1 MQTLATLIEQS
12 EGKFMTVT
20 FVKKDGTI
28 RVLNGRLGVTKY
40 LKGGKST
47 LDPNKYVTLYDVQS
61 KDYRAVNRDTII
73 SVSSGGLLSFSNKD

>member
-20 FVKKDGTI
+20 FVKKDGSI

-61 KDYRAVNRDTII
+61 KGYRAVNRDTII
-73 SVSSGGLLSFSNKD
+73 SVSIGGLLSFSNKD